1 MSSMPVSNL
10 VLVVFFCVAVLP
22 LLITIVLGILA
33 AIVKKESLDKAT
45 LIFALVTMV
54 GVLVMQ
60 ILLIFLAYSI
70 DFSRYIAYLASG
82 F

>member
-1 MSSMPVSNL
+1 MLSMPVSNL
-10 VLVVFFCVAVLP
+10 VLVVAFCVAVLP

-54 GVLVMQ
+54 GVLLMQ
-60 ILLIFLAYSI
+60 ILLIFLA
-70 DFSRYIAYLASG
+70 
-82 F
+82 

>member
-1 MSSMPVSNL
+1 MLSMPVSNL

-54 GVLVMQ
+54 GVLLMQ
-60 ILLIFLAYSI
+60 ILLIFLA
-70 DFSRYIAYLASG
+70 
-82 F
+82 

>member
-33 AIVKKESLDKAT
+33 AIVKKESLEKAT

-54 GVLVMQ
+54 GVLIMQ
-60 ILLIFLAYSI
+60 ILQTFLA
-70 DFSRYIAYLASG
+70 
-82 F
+82 

>member
-33 AIVKKESLDKAT
+33 AIVKKESLEKAT
-45 LIFALVTMV
+45 LIFALVTMA
-54 GVLVMQ
+54 GVLIMQ
-60 ILLIFLAYSI
+60 ILLIFLA
-70 DFSRYIAYLASG
+70 
-82 F
+82 

>member
-33 AIVKKESLDKAT
+33 AIVKKESLEKAT
-45 LIFALVTMV
+45 LVFALVTMV
-54 GVLVMQ
+54 EVLIMQ
-60 ILLIFLAYSI
+60 ILLIFLV
-70 DFSRYIAYLASG
+70 
-82 F
+82 

>member
-22 LLITIVLGILA
+22 LLITIVLGILTA
-33 AIVKKESLDKAT
+33 FVKKESLELAT

-54 GVLVMQ
+54 GVLIMQ
-60 ILLIFLAYSI
+60 ILLIFLA
-70 DFSRYIAYLASG
+70 
-82 F
+82 

>member
-33 AIVKKESLDKAT
+33 AIVKSESLEKTT
-45 LIFALVTMV
+45 LIFALVTIV
-54 GVLVMQ
+54 GVLIMQ
-60 ILLIFLAYSI
+60 ILLIFLA
-70 DFSRYIAYLASG
+70 
-82 F
+82 

>member
-1 MSSMPVSNL
+1 MPVSNL

-60 ILLIFLAYSI
+60 ILLIFLA
-70 DFSRYIAYLASG
+70 
-82 F
+82 

>member
-33 AIVKKESLDKAT
+33 AIVKKESLEKAT
-45 LIFALVTMV
+45 LILALVTMA
-54 GVLVMQ
+54 GVLIMQ
-60 ILLIFLAYSI
+60 ILLIFLA
-70 DFSRYIAYLASG
+70 
-82 F
+82 